1 MTKVRITAFHNTM
14 PAIAGATEV
23 FNKDTIFFPKWI
35 SNTPEE
41 HLELSD
47 DTMFKFELWL
57 ANALE
62 NKPQLLTSEAVK
74 NALRALEGRCTT
86 VTIGAEMQPLK
97 VALAKL
103 IAA

>member
-1 MTKVRITAFHNTM
+1 MNKVRITAFHNTT
-14 PAIAGATEV
+14 PARSDVTDAFTRR
-23 FNKDTIFFPKWI
+23 TIFFPKWI
-35 SNTPEE
+35 SNSPEE
-41 HLELSD
+41 HLELSE
-47 DTMFKFELWL
+47 DTVFKFELWL